1 VIAPGKPYEFAPRAS
16 DADDDAL
23 EFSVRNLPSWAHFDT
38 TTGKLSG
45 VPGPDDMGTYP
56 SITISVSDGK
66 STTTFPAFSIVV
78 ERALAGSESAA
89 LKWHAPKENEDGS
102 KIRDLAGFRIYYGQR
117 ASSLD
122 YRVEIP
128 SPHIKK
134 ASIEALQQG
143 TWYFAVTAYTERGS
157 ESVLSEIVSKT
168 ID

>member
-1 VIAPGKPYEFAPRAS
+1 
-16 DADDDAL
+16 
-23 EFSVRNLPSWAHFDT
+23 
-38 TTGKLSG
+38 
-45 VPGPDDMGTYP
+45 MGTYP
-56 SITISVSDGK
+56 SIKISVSDGK

-143 TWYFAVTAYTERGS
+143 TWYFSVTAYTERGS